1 MKYQVKAQYPI
12 YWTKLFTIEADDI
25 EAAKAKC
32 LAQANSPESR
42 QLKFTEQGASPIKM
56 GWEIVETDV
65 VDRIECPQCRKET
78 WDDEIQQRYSV
89 GVYAGTF
96 CEECCNSY
104 IDRCGL
110 DGWQA
115 SPNDIDEPY
124 YEEEY

>member
-12 YWTKLFTIEADDI
+12 YWTKWFTIEADDVD
-25 EAAKAKC
+25 AAKAKC
-32 LAQANSPESR
+32 KQEAESIEAQS
-42 QLKFTEQGASPIKM
+42 ASPIHM
-56 GWEIVETDV
+56 GWEVVEADE
-65 VDRIECPQCRKET
+65 VDRIECPRCRKET
-78 WDDEIQQRYSV
+78 WEDEIQQRDSV

-96 CEECCNSY
+96 CEECCNGY